1 MSAVAM
7 NVINTVDLTE
17 RENRKA
23 YFQPVMDG
31 LPKAAQD
38 VLQFVLIDHPYCTAS
53 KAMAGVF
60 VGLVYRQKVEIFD
73 LYQLDRDNMR
83 KVHNLLE
90 EACTNVSGWGNA
102 ANAVNT
108 FHNL

>member
-1 MSAVAM
+1 MSAVDM
-7 NVINTVDLTE
+7 NTVDLTE
-17 RENRKA
+17 CENRKVH
-23 YFQPVMDG
+23 FQPVLAN

-38 VLQFVLIDHPYCTAS
+38 VLQFVLIDHPYCMSA
-53 KAMAGVF
+53 KVMAGVF

-73 LYQLDRDNMR
+73 LYLLDQDNMR

-90 EACTNVSGWGNA
+90 EASTNVSGWGNA

-108 FHNL
+108 FYNL